1 MTDHSHCGS
10 IPRWEHFSHVADMG
24 VRGLGHTLAEAFEEA
39 ALALTAIVCD
49 PQRVHPETPVQ
60 IRVSAPDEGLL
71 LNEWLNVLIYEM
83 ATRRMLFA
91 RFRVHIEGTRLQTTA
106 RGETLAR
113 DRHRPAVEPKGATLT
128 ELKVYRAQDGTWI
141 AQCVID
147 V

>member
-1 MTDHSHCGS
+1 MTDHGHSGS

-24 VRGLGHTLAEAFEEA
+24 VRGLGHTLAQAFEQA

-49 PQRVHPETPVQ
+49 PQQVRPETPVP
-60 IRVSAPDEGLL
+60 IRVSAPEEALL
-71 LNEWLNVLIYEM
+71 LNEWLNALIYEM

-91 RFRVHIEGTRLQTTA
+91 RFQVRIEGERLEATA
-106 RGETLAR
+106 WGEAVAR
-113 DRHRPAVEPKGATLT
+113 DRHHPAVEPKGATLT
-128 ELKVYRAQDGTWI
+128 ELKVYRSQDGVWI